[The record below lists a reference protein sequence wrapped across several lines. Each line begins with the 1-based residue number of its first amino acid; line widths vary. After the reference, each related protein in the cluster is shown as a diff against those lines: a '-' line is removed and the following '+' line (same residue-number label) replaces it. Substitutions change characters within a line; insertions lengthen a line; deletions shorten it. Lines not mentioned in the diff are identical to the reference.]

1 MHPAVP
7 SLQPSRA
14 TRRIGLIAILA
25 CLLAGCTSLR
35 PVEPTPSPT
44 SSAFPT
50 PIPSLTP
57 IPSVTPVP
65 SPTPIRT
72 PPALPDPY
80 QTTRLNPIDQPVGY
94 IEDSCQYLQM
104 KWDPDNAAPGTIVVP
119 IMFHGIPG
127 IETNDPNEI
136 TQLQFEKL
144 IADLKE
150 QGFEAITISQ
160 LADFLE
166 TNAKIPP
173 RSFVMILDDRRPG
186 TAFAT
191 FLPMLEANNWRM
203 SLAWPIGYGDDTTD
217 KKPATY
223 VDSDPLAGTYLNLW
237 AQIEHYYQSGRFE
250 VESHGYYHN
259 IPMSN
264 DSTDDYLR
272 QELEQ
277 SMAELEAHFGRRPVA
292 IIWPGGG
299 FAKRP
304 VEFARAAGYRVG
316 FTINPRGP
324 LMFNWIPQAQ
334 ASDPMRPVYLPE
346 GPAGDPL
353 LTLPRYW
360 PSQVSG
366 ELDNIRLMSKEA
378 AAHAEA
384 NRATELEYYDI
395 LCAPEYGPLSAQ

>member
-1 MHPAVP
+1 MIAPVPPFFHPARLRLALAI
-7 SLQPSRA
+7 SLVSMYSACAAGPLAPA
-14 TRRIGLIAILA
+14 TG
-25 CLLAGCTSLR
+25 T
-35 PVEPTPSPT
+35 PTPT
-44 SSAFPT
+44 A
-50 PIPSLTP
+50 
-57 IPSVTPVP
+57 VPVP
-65 SPTPIRT
+65 SRTPTPTRTPPPTPTAVRT
-72 PPALPDPY
+72 PPALPTPY
-80 QTTRLNPIDQPVGY
+80 ETSRLNPVDQSVSY
-94 IEDSCQYLQM
+94 IGSTCQYLQM
-104 KWDPDNAAPGTIVVP
+104 KWDPDNAAPGTIVIP
-119 IMFHGIPG
+119 IMFHAIPA

-136 TQLQFEKL
+136 TKFHFERL
-144 IADLKE
+144 IADLKG
-150 QGFEAITISQ
+150 QGFEAITVSQ
-160 LADFLE
+160 LAEFLE
-166 TNAKIPP
+166 TNARIPA

-186 TAFAT
+186 TALTT
-191 FLPMLEANNWRM
+191 FLPVLEANNWRM

-217 KKPATY
+217 RKPATF
-223 VDSDPLAGTYLNLW
+223 VESDPLSGTYPNLW
-237 AQIEHYYQSGRFE
+237 AQIEHYYESGRFE

-259 IPMSN
+259 IPMTN
-264 DSTDDYLR
+264 ESTDGYLL

-277 SMAELEAHFGRRPVA
+277 SMAELTAHFGRRPVA
-292 IIWPGGG
+292 IVWPGGG

-366 ELDNIRLMSKEA
+366 ELDSIRLMGKEA

-384 NRATELEYYDI
+384 NKATELAYYDI
-395 LCAPEYGPLSAQ
+395 VCAATHGPLPAR